1 MYIYILLLRR
11 VTISFEQLVV
21 YNICENGFI
30 FREKK
35 GEKLMIQKKRDRD
48 IKERIQMVMT
58 VLNQISSVFAYYTQ
72 N

>member
-1 MYIYILLLRR
+1 MYILLLRR

-35 GEKLMIQKKRDRD
+35 GEKLMIQKKTKPKKKRDRD
-48 IKERIQMVMT
+48 IKERV
-58 VLNQISSVFAYYTQ
+58 
-72 N
+72 